1 MKPIIGQLT
10 IELDDG
16 TTLTANND
24 IRLARKWAEH
34 VNGEDWSGMTFVEQN
49 RDIAVALGRIR
60 DEFGDAIK
68 EPDPEVT
75 VNSKPTCVQCDATK
89 RALTKAGVD
98 YKVVDITKDPAA
110 EAEVKAMGFVQ
121 APVVVTEDDRWSGFR
136 PDKIRALNPDTERRE
151 RRELDTAAPRSRIAL

>member
-75 VNSKPTCVQCDATK
+75 VYSKPTCVQCDATK

-98 YKVVDITKDPAA
+98 YKVVDITKD
-110 EAEVKAMGFVQ
+110 
-121 APVVVTEDDRWSGFR
+121 PVVVTEDDRWSGFR